1 MKSYIYTTTTL
12 AVMVSLNVN
21 ANEIRIQQSDNG
33 ELLNQVS
40 ITQSAGT
47 GNKIEKAD
55 TSHSAGKCDF
65 EWSYI
70 FHC

>member
-40 ITQSAGT
+40 ITINRDG
-47 GNKIEKAD
+47 E
-55 TSHSAGKCDF
+55 
-65 EWSYI
+65 
-70 FHC
+70 

>member
-21 ANEIRIQQSDNG
+21 ANEVRIQQSDNG

-40 ITQSAGT
+40 ITQSTGT
-47 GNKIEKAD
+47 GNKIQKRQ
-55 TSHSAGKCDF
+55 TQPLS
-65 EWSYI
+65 
-70 FHC
+70 